1 MVTESITPL
10 CPRDG
15 SGLEVRGWRD
25 SFYGFCTGCHGIR
38 IERSS
43 LERLARSGSRPPLTR
58 VDGMADDVE
67 IVEGTALCS
76 CRGQPLMQR
85 VTRDDLHLDVC
96 PRCGAFWF
104 DAGEMQCY
112 LATRA
117 TPQAMRL
124 EGTGGAPNRQDGP
137 GFRSAETALD
147 ILGGFLEMFFY

>member
-1 MVTESITPL
+1 
-10 CPRDG
+10 
-15 SGLEVRGWRD
+15 
-25 SFYGFCTGCHGIR
+25 
-38 IERSS
+38 
-43 LERLARSGSRPPLTR
+43 
-58 VDGMADDVE
+58 MADDVK

-85 VTRDDLHLDVC
+85 VTRDDLNLDVC
-96 PRCGAFWF
+96 PRCGTFWF

-124 EGTGGAPNRQDGP
+124 EGTGGANRQDGP
-137 GFRSAETALD
+137 GFRSTETALD